1 MEAITSSLLRSF
13 SEKILTKNKYI
24 TTVPPEQSPRKY
36 ELYCITHEVYDF
48 MIKFVEVRL
57 LLDLDV
63 IRPWG
68 NSHPSTKLGIGVGQY
83 ECFLCALEKR
93 YYRYTRKINFE
104 EHFEKHS
111 IGKSFKNFF
120 QQISW
125 FREFF
130 QWRLVRPQY
139 VL

>member
-1 MEAITSSLLRSF
+1 MEAITSSLLRRF
-13 SEKILTKNKYI
+13 SENILTKNKTI

-36 ELYCITHEVYDF
+36 KLYCITHEVYDF

-68 NSHPSTKLGIGVGQY
+68 NSHPSAKLGIGVGQY
-83 ECFLCALEKR
+83 ECYLCALEKR

-111 IGKSFKNFF
+111 IGKSLKIFF
-120 QQISW
+120 NK
-125 FREFF
+125 
-130 QWRLVRPQY
+130 
-139 VL
+139 